1 MNRYKYVHAI
11 YANALSESAGKVV
24 AESITL
30 HIRYEDGVEEGVRV
44 EGSTYTIESPYQIVS
59 REPYTSMWV
68 FDIKK
73 DDTNFIVYIPKE
85 VI

>member
-11 YANALSESAGKVV
+11 YANSLIESPGKVV
-24 AESITL
+24 ADGVTL
-30 HIRYEDGVEEGVRV
+30 HFRYEDGVEDGKRV
-44 EGSTYTIESPYQIVS
+44 EGGAYTIESPYQIVS
-59 REPYTSMWV
+59 RAPYTSMWV

-85 VI
+85 GI